1 MTHTAR
7 ACPVCRTPLPE
18 EAQYC
23 LRCGAA
29 TPSDPDGVPHTEASA
44 VAEVTKVRT
53 ALAAQ
58 YRIERVLGVGGMATV
73 YLAEDLKHR
82 RQVAVKVMR
91 PELAATLGADRFLRE
106 VEIAA
111 KLSHPHILPVFDSGA
126 ADGFLYYV
134 MPYVE
139 GETLRDR
146 LHREGNLPVED
157 AVRLAREVAEALAY
171 AHGRGIIHR
180 DIKPANVL
188 LGSGHALVA
197 DFGIAR
203 AMGGG
208 AALTQTG
215 LSVGTPQ
222 YMSPEQSLGDQEVDA
237 RSDVYAIGCVL
248 YEMVA
253 GQPPYTGPTAQA
265 ILARSL
271 TQEVRPLA
279 ALRPDVSPAVA
290 EVVAHA
296 MARNTTERY
305 QTAGEMVAAL
315 GVVLDAGRT
324 GATPSVAAGPTA
336 GRVGAFF
343 GIAAAAALA
352 VIYAVMKQL
361 GLPPWAFA
369 LAVLLLAAGWPVLQL
384 TRRVEARRRAG
395 REVRGLRRFLTWRT
409 AITGGVLALVAWAA
423 VATALVVRGA
433 AGGSAGLKRLA
444 VLPFVNRGAPADD
457 YFVDGIADQ
466 VRGKL
471 AGLDGAEVTA
481 RTSSDQYR
489 NTAKSPQDIG
499 RELGVD
505 YLLAATVSW
514 APGAHGGRRVQVV
527 PELISVRTG
536 AVTWQQTFDANL
548 TDVFAVQGTIATR
561 VAGALGVALGS
572 AEEQQLARRPTGNV
586 AAYDLYLRGMALT
599 GNDPATLRQAAGFY
613 EQAVALDS
621 SFAEA
626 WASLSSTLTT
636 LYFNSAPNPSVAAE
650 ARAAAERALAVDP
663 AGVAGHRAMG
673 QYDLNVEKSP
683 ADAEAELTLA
693 LRAAP
698 KDPPTLRVAAGLE
711 ISLGRWDDGVAHL
724 ELAQRL
730 DPRVPPG
737 SLLRT
742 LIRLRRYPEALQ
754 VGRTAL
760 ALAPSDLNVIENLA
774 MVYLAQ
780 GDLEGARSVMRN
792 VPATLSQPALVAQFA
807 NYFDLMWVLDEPQ
820 QRLLLRLPP
829 SAFDND
835 RPTWAGVLAQT
846 YALRGDMSR
855 ARAYAD
861 TARRGLEEQL
871 RATPGDAQLHTFH
884 GLMLAYLGRKAE
896 AIREGQRGLAMLPIA
911 KDANNGPYMQHQL
924 VRIYLIVGENEK
936 ALDELEPLLRVPYNL
951 SPGWLR
957 IDPNF
962 KPLRGN
968 PRFERLAAAGTPA
981 S

>member
-1 MTHTAR
+1 MNVAR
-7 ACPVCRTPLPE
+7 ACPTCGTPLPE
-18 EAQYC
+18 EAQAC
-23 LRCGAA
+23 SHCGAP
-29 TPSDPDGVPHTEASA
+29 TPTGPGVHLHTRPDDTPELDR
-44 VAEVTKVRT
+44 VRR

-58 YRIERVLGVGGMATV
+58 YRVERVLGSGGMATV

-82 RQVAVKVMR
+82 RHVAVKVMR
-91 PELAATLGADRFLRE
+91 PELSATLGADRFLRE

-126 ADGFLYYV
+126 ADGLLYYV

-146 LHREGNLPVED
+146 LLREGKLPVD
-157 AVRLAREVAEALAY
+157 AAVRLARDVADALAY
-171 AHGRGIIHR
+171 AHARGIIHR

-188 LGSGHALVA
+188 LGSGYALVA

-203 AMGGG
+203 AVDSG

-222 YMSPEQSLGDQEVDA
+222 YMSPEQSLGEGEVDG

-248 YEMVA
+248 YEMMA
-253 GQPPYTGPTAQA
+253 GQPPYMGPTPQA

-279 ALRPDVSPAVA
+279 ALRPEVPAPVA
-290 EVVAHA
+290 AVVARA
-296 MARNTTERY
+296 MARNVAERY
-305 QTAGEMVAAL
+305 QSAGELVAAL
-315 GVVLDAGRT
+315 DALQEGGRT
-324 GATPSVAAGPTA
+324 GATPSATAGPSA
-336 GRVGAFF
+336 RRVGALF
-343 GIAAAAALA
+343 GVAAAAVLA
-352 VIYAVMKQL
+352 VVYAAMSQL

-369 LAVLLLAAGWPVLQL
+369 VAVVLMAAGWPVLQL
-384 TRRVEARRRAG
+384 TRKVEARRRAG
-395 REVRGLRRFLTWRT
+395 REIQGLRRFLSWRT
-409 AITGGVLALVAWAA
+409 AIAGGVLAVLAWAA
-423 VATALVVRGA
+423 VATALVVRGSSGDGA
-433 AGGSAGLKRLA
+433 VKRLA
-444 VLPFVNRGAPADD
+444 VLPFVNRGAAADD

-471 AGLDGAEVTA
+471 AELAGVEVTA
-481 RTSSDQYR
+481 RTSSDLYR
-489 NTAKSPQDIG
+489 QTAETPQAIG

-505 YLLAATVSW
+505 YLLTATVSW

-527 PELISVRTG
+527 PELISARTA
-536 AVTWQQTFDANL
+536 AVTWQQTFDADV
-548 TDVFAVQGTIATR
+548 TDVFKVQGTIATQ

-572 AEEQQLARRPTGNV
+572 AEQRQLARRPTDNV
-586 AAYDLYLRGMALT
+586 AAYDLYLKGRSLS

-613 EQAVALDS
+613 EQATALDS
-621 SFAEA
+621 GFAEA

-636 LYFNSAPNPSVAAE
+636 LYFNSAPEPSVARE
-650 ARAAAERALAVDP
+650 ARSAAEHALAADP
-663 AGVAGHRAMG
+663 EGAAGHRAMG
-673 QYDLNVEKSP
+673 QYYLSVLKSP
-683 ADAEAELTLA
+683 VQAEEELTLA

-698 KDPPTLRVAAGLE
+698 KDPPTLLAAAGLE
-711 ISLGRWDDGVAHL
+711 ASLGRWNETVAHL
-724 ELAQRL
+724 ELARRL
-730 DPRVPPG
+730 DPRVPPA
-737 SLLRT
+737 SLART
-742 LIRLRRYPEALQ
+742 LTRLRRYPEALQ
-754 VGRTAL
+754 VGRAAL
-760 ALAPSDLNVIENLA
+760 ALAPSNLNVIETLA

-780 GDLEGARSVMRN
+780 GDLEGARAVIRN
-792 VPATLSQPALVAQFA
+792 APATLSENALVAQFA
-807 NYFDLMWVLDEPQ
+807 NYFDLMWVLDEGEQ
-820 QRLLLRLPP
+820 QVLLRLPP

-846 YALRGDMSR
+846 YALRGDLRR

-861 TARRGLEEQL
+861 TARQGLERQL
-871 RATPGDAQLHTFH
+871 RATPDDAQLHTFL

-896 AIREGQRGLAMLPIA
+896 AIREGELGLSMLPIS

-924 VRIYLIVGENEK
+924 VRIYLIVGENDK

-962 KPLRGN
+962 KPLRGD
-968 PRFERLAAAGTPA
+968 PRFERLAAGP
-981 S
+981 